1 MKTLLT
7 NAKVIDP
14 VTETISDGEVM
25 FEDGVIIPKELIL
38 ALQEA
43 HFYAPFRS
51 AEQGFMNAGVIVRI
65 RCDRNQIPGKMQHS
79 DNFWHNIWIP
89 QNF

>member
-25 FEDGVIIPKELIL
+25 FEDGVIIPRETADETFDCQGQYICPGLIDLGVKVGEPGERHKES
-38 ALQEA
+38 
-43 HFYAPFRS
+43 YKS
-51 AEQGFMNAGVIVRI
+51 A
-65 RCDRNQIPGKMQHS
+65 
-79 DNFWHNIWIP
+79 
-89 QNF
+89 

>member
-25 FEDGVIIPKELIL
+25 FEDGVIIPRERADETCKGLTL
-38 ALQEA
+38 TSHGRSSSRQTVTAGTAGTTGRLQM
-43 HFYAPFRS
+43 S
-51 AEQGFMNAGVIVRI
+51 S
-65 RCDRNQIPGKMQHS
+65 HS
-79 DNFWHNIWIP
+79 
-89 QNF
+89 

>member
-25 FEDGVIIPKELIL
+25 FENGIIIPKSQADETIDCRGQYISPGLIDLGVKVGEPGELHK
-38 ALQEA
+38 ES
-43 HFYAPFRS
+43 YKS
-51 AEQGFMNAGVIVRI
+51 A
-65 RCDRNQIPGKMQHS
+65 
-79 DNFWHNIWIP
+79 
-89 QNF
+89 